1 MMMEYLKFFS
11 EVSAHMILFALL
23 AGAGLM
29 LLAFAFSLIM
39 WLIDKSREEKSQWR
53 NWDI

>member
-1 MMMEYLKFFS
+1 MIMEYLKFFG

-29 LLAFAFSLIM
+29 LLVFAGSIM
-39 WLIDKSREEKSQWR
+39 AWLIAKSREEKSQWM
-53 NWDI
+53 NWDK

>member
-1 MMMEYLKFFS
+1 MMEYLKFFS
-11 EVSAHMILFALL
+11 EVGAHMILFALL

-29 LLAFAFSLIM
+29 LLAFAASFIM
-39 WLIDKSREEKSQWR
+39 WLIDKSKEERSQWR

>member
-1 MMMEYLKFFS
+1 MTEYLRFFS

-29 LLAFAFSLIM
+29 LLTFAVSFIM
-39 WLIDKSREEKSQWR
+39 WLIDKSRQEKSQWQ

>member
-1 MMMEYLKFFS
+1 MMMEYLRFFS
-11 EVSAHMILFALL
+11 EVSAHLILFALL

-29 LLAFAFSLIM
+29 LVVFAGSFIM
-39 WLIDKSREEKSQWR
+39 WLIDKSKQEKSQWQ

>member
-1 MMMEYLKFFS
+1 MITEYLKFFS
-11 EVSAHMILFALL
+11 EVSAHLILFALL

-29 LLAFAFSLIM
+29 LMAFAVSFIM
-39 WLIDKSREEKSQWR
+39 WLIDKSRQEKSQWR